1 MSNKDLR
8 FELDGT
14 ENKAM
19 QNTTTSN
26 TVVLLS

>member
-14 ENKAM
+14 ENKPM